1 VTIFNSIVLFLIIW
15 WLILFIFLP
24 IDISK
29 QKKIELGND
38 PGAPEN
44 PKLKKKFV
52 LTTFLTTII
61 WVISIFILK
70 VFIYE
75 T

>member
-1 VTIFNSIVLFLIIW
+1 MTIFNSIVLFLIIW

-52 LTTFLTTII
+52 LTTALTTII
-61 WVISIFILK
+61 WLISIFILK

>member
-1 VTIFNSIVLFLIIW
+1 MTIFNSIVLFLIIW

-52 LTTFLTTII
+52 LTTALTTII
-61 WVISIFILK
+61 WLISIFILK
-70 VFIYE
+70 VFIHE

>member
-1 VTIFNSIVLFLIIW
+1 MTIFNSIVLFLIIW

>member
-1 VTIFNSIVLFLIIW
+1 MTIFNSIVLFLIIW

-61 WVISIFILK
+61 WLISIFILK

>member
-1 VTIFNSIVLFLIIW
+1 MTIFNSIVLFLIIW

-44 PKLKKKFV
+44 PKLKKKSV

>member
-1 VTIFNSIVLFLIIW
+1 MTIFNSIVLFLIIW

-52 LTTFLTTII
+52 LTTALTTII
-61 WVISIFILK
+61 WLILIFILK
-70 VFIYE
+70 VFIHE

>member
-1 VTIFNSIVLFLIIW
+1 MTIFNSIVLFLIIW

-61 WVISIFILK
+61 WVISVFILK

>member
-1 VTIFNSIVLFLIIW
+1 MTIFNSIVLFLIIW

-38 PGAPEN
+38 PGAPED
-44 PKLKKKFV
+44 PKLKKKIA
-52 LTTFLTTII
+52 LTTALTTII
-61 WVISIFILK
+61 WLISIFILK
-70 VFIYE
+70 VFIHE

>member
-1 VTIFNSIVLFLIIW
+1 MTIFNSIVLFLIIW

-61 WVISIFILK
+61 WLISIFILK
-70 VFIYE
+70 VFIHE